1 MCDMNASHPGIPFKT
16 SELMTKL
23 DFSEMD
29 FEEFFGCVNATNTTQ
44 MKSSTFRTFRTYI
57 QEKSFAK
64 WSGGQLAYVG
74 DHRDG
79 LDFESIVDED
89 WEMKGS
95 LNMFNKNG
103 RTKVV
108 TIKNFYGETKVF
120 KKTFDYIFLV
130 DTESMSI
137 GYTDWETTYKRHYFT
152 DKSPLVRVRYEP
164 QDYKMIVSNVTP
176 TTKSITASEIL
187 KGIEHIL

>member
-1 MCDMNASHPGIPFKT
+1 MKFIHFAIQK
-16 SELMTKL
+16 MTKL
-23 DFSEMD
+23 DFSEMN

-44 MKSSTFRTFRTYI
+44 MKSNTFKTLRTYI

-79 LDFESIVDED
+79 IDFESIVDED
-89 WEMKGS
+89 WEMKGM
-95 LNMFNKNG
+95 LRMFNKNG
-103 RTKVV
+103 TTKVV
-108 TIKNFYGETKVF
+108 TMKNFRGNTKVF
-120 KKTFDYIFLV
+120 EKTFDYIFLV
-130 DTESMSI
+130 DTENMSI

-152 DKSPLVRVRYEP
+152 SSSPMVRVKYYP
-164 QDYKMIVSNVTP
+164 QDYQIIATNVSP

-187 KGIEHIL
+187 RLIEHIL